1 MTATTAVVLFGSGFA
16 RIGNHVEVF
25 YLSRDV
31 GLFGKDVQA
40 QPDEPAVHDLTTGIW
55 YGRMWHFSPGS
66 DGGLLA
72 ARTPDPG
79 PGVQIVSSFRGVVRG
94 CVIATEGHSREQAA
108 ASTIHIEVTK

>member
-1 MTATTAVVLFGSGFA
+1 MTDTTAVVLFGA
-16 RIGNHVEVF
+16 APIPVGNQVEVF

-40 QPDEPAVHDLTTGIW
+40 QPEEPAVHDLTTGIW
-55 YGRMWHFSPGS
+55 YGRMWHFSPGNE
-66 DGGLLA
+66 GKLLS
-72 ARTPDPG
+72 ARTPDPA